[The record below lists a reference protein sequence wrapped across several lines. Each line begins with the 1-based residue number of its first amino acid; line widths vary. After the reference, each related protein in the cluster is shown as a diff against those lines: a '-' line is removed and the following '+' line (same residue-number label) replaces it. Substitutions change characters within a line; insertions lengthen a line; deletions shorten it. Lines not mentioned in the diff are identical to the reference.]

1 MNPGLRLA
9 VCGHA
14 NLDVQLTLQ
23 DLPRS
28 GLSSPV
34 LDRRV
39 VWGGTGA
46 NVARHAAGLGVP
58 VRLWA
63 RVGADFP
70 KEWRA
75 ALEADG
81 VDLQFLAV
89 DAKAQTP
96 TCYVLTD
103 LVDRQA
109 YAMDQG
115 AMAAMAA
122 NPPPPRLLE
131 GLGPGDWLHLGT
143 GDPAAYRAMAQQARQ
158 QGLSIAADP
167 GQELRFLYDAKAFQ
181 TLLEAS
187 DFAFLN
193 DAEVQIALDL
203 LGYGDPV
210 QLFDHLEAF
219 IITHGANGASLYRSR
234 KKPLHVPAKSVPR
247 VVDSTGAGDAL
258 RAGWYAALRAGHG
271 FETALAWGQ
280 AAGAAKVQLAGPQPR
295 ALTRNDLGL

>member
-1 MNPGLRLA
+1 MNPGLRLV

-23 DLPRS
+23 EIPRG

-70 KEWRA
+70 PDWRK
-75 ALEADG
+75 ALEGDG
-81 VDLQFLAV
+81 VDLQFLDV
-89 DAKAQTP
+89 DGKAQTP

-115 AMAAMAA
+115 AMASMAA
-122 NPPPPRLLE
+122 HPPTPQLLD
-131 GLGPGDWLHLGT
+131 GFGPGDWLHLGT
-143 GDPAAYRAMAQQARQ
+143 GDPAAYRALARQARQ
-158 QGLSIAADP
+158 QGVSITADP
-167 GQELRFLYDAKAFQ
+167 GQELRFLYDAKAFEA
-181 TLLEAS
+181 LLESS
-187 DFAFLN
+187 DLAFLN
-193 DAEVQIALDL
+193 DAEIQIALDL

-210 QLFDHLEAF
+210 QLLDHLDCLVA
-219 IITHGANGASLYRSR
+219 THGAKGASLYRSR
-234 KKPLHVPAKSVPR
+234 KKPLHVPAKVVPR
-247 VVDSTGAGDAL
+247 VVDPTGAGDAL
-258 RAGWYAALRAGHG
+258 RAGWYAALRAGKD

-295 ALTRNDLGL
+295 ALAPADLA